1 MHYIAARNFPDKTL
15 KISKFQLSVTEVQ
28 LSAASEERDTL
39 RDDLSNSGAGR
50 DALIRKAWDV
60 RDAAVKRKNSTQIE
74 LAKSRIDV
82 MQVWRR
88 EKHISCLVNIAAASY
103 SCFFGLFVFF
113 VPCAFSFAAAAVVVA
128 TAIWFYM
135 EMVMD
140 CFLTKNHFTIHF
152 LRSRS
157 TPSSWSPSSRRLS
170 SPSSLTSG
178 RRTWRSCWRTRW

>member
-1 MHYIAARNFPDKTL
+1 MVHFFAARNFPEKP
-15 KISKFQLSVTEVQ
+15 SKKNQFFYYFQLSVTEVQ

-82 MQVWRR
+82 MQVRRR
-88 EKHISCLVNIAAASY
+88 EKHISCLVHI
-103 SCFFGLFVFF
+103 GV
-113 VPCAFSFAAAAVVVA
+113 
-128 TAIWFYM
+128 TM
-135 EMVMD
+135 
-140 CFLTKNHFTIHF
+140 HF
-152 LRSRS
+152 LHSRS

-170 SPSSLTSG
+170 SLSSLTSG